1 MILVTGASGH
11 LAGRIIT
18 HLRSAGAHVIGAS
31 RQSTADRVMDFDAPD
46 SINLVGVD
54 TLVLVSAGYAEDDV
68 VIRRH
73 AAVVEAARR
82 DGVGHVV
89 YTSLVGA
96 GDHLGFALAHRA
108 TERMLRASGLG
119 WTILR
124 NGLYAELVGALLAWD
139 GAALASPFGEG
150 RVAAP
155 TRDDLAQATARVA
168 VDPVSHAS
176 QVHELTG
183 PAFTVA
189 DVARR
194 IGAPLEDVPLGT
206 YRERLLAAPGLLPFQ
221 PPMLASIA
229 TSIRHG
235 FLAEY
240 GPDLGLLLD
249 RAPHSGLE
257 VAAEATLAARPA
269 DVSA

>member
-18 HLRSAGAHVIGAS
+18 HLRSAGADVIGGS
-31 RQSTADRVMDFDAPD
+31 RQRGSGRVMDFDAPQ

-82 DGVGHVV
+82 DGVGHIV

-96 GDHLGFALAHRA
+96 GEHLGFALAHRA
-108 TERMLRASGLG
+108 TERMLRDSGLG

-124 NGLYAELVGALLAWD
+124 NGLYAELVGALLTWE
-139 GAALASPFGEG
+139 GSALVSPFGEG
-150 RVAAP
+150 QVAAP
-155 TRDDLAQATARVA
+155 TRDDLALATARVA
-168 VDPVSHAS
+168 LNPESHAGR
-176 QVHELTG
+176 VHELTG
-183 PAFTVA
+183 SAFTVG

-194 IGAPLEDVPLGT
+194 LDASVVVLPLGT

-229 TSIRHG
+229 TSVRHG
-235 FLAEY
+235 FLSDH
-240 GPDLGLLLD
+240 GPDLSQLIG
-249 RAPHSGLE
+249 REPHAGVG
-257 VAAEATLAARPA
+257 VAAEAALVGRPQEA
-269 DVSA
+269 SV